1 MYGDSDCRVRIIT
14 IDYVNLLIII
24 NSQDYRYRT
33 MNRCINCYHT
43 DESHMD
49 VVANIALVVES
60 EKSVILGHSSRVP
73 NTKIVSL
80 SRESLG
86 TVDYTAPV
94 YLFVT
99 GIFDLD
105 THSSLLLIKVT
116 VTTFFCD

>member
-1 MYGDSDCRVRIIT
+1 MTIHYVDSLIF
-14 IDYVNLLIII
+14 ID
-24 NSQDYRYRT
+24 SQDYRYRT
-33 MNRCINCYHT
+33 INRCINCYHT

-49 VVANIALVVES
+49 VVANIALVVAN
-60 EKSVILGHSSRVP
+60 EKRVISGHSSRVP

-99 GIFDLD
+99 GIFDLE
-105 THSSLLLIKVT
+105 THSNLLLIEVI
-116 VTTFFCD
+116 VLTFFCD